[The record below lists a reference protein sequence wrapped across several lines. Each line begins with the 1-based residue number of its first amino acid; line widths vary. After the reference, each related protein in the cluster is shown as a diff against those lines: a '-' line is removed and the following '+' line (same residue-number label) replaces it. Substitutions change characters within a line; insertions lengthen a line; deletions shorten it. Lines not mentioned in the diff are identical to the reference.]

1 MAIGDLHD
9 EQEHGERIR
18 SWLRK
23 NGVGLLCGVLLGFV
37 FIAAWQWREAKQVDQ
52 FTSAAQQFAVFG
64 KLLQA
69 KELGNAAQALAKL
82 NGASAGLYAELGA
95 LQLAKAQSEDGN
107 TAEAIKIL
115 RTLPVD
121 SQFKLIAD
129 QRLARLLVATGKADE
144 ANKLLATRNDDV
156 SFEIQGDALLLLGKR
171 EQARER
177 YAKALAM
184 GDSAA
189 PQRRILEI
197 KLMDVGGALPTPV
210 GPI

>member
-95 LQLAKAQSEDGN
+95 LQLAKAQSEAGN

-129 QRLARLLVATGKADE
+129 QRLARCWSPLARPMRQT
-144 ANKLLATRNDDV
+144 NSWLLAMMM
-156 SFEIQGDALLLLGKR
+156 SALRFKVTPC
-171 EQARER
+171 
-177 YAKALAM
+177 YCLASVNRHASVM
-184 GDSAA
+184 PKHLPWAIV
-189 PQRRILEI
+189 QRRSVVFW
-197 KLMDVGGALPTPV
+197 KLS
-210 GPI
+210 